1 MKLRPALAILG
12 LLLTASLPAAAWNA
26 AGHRLTA
33 QFAWSEMAPAT
44 RSALTRLLA
53 AHPDHARWQAKAG
66 KNRPADDGLVAL
78 LAASTW
84 PDDIK
89 RDRRFHD
96 DDKAATPPRTAALP
110 GFPDMARHRRWHY
123 ADHRL
128 ADGARTGRGELDR
141 RLPELL
147 RTLGD
152 AKAPLAARS
161 HALPWIIHLVA
172 DAHQP
177 LHAASRHDE
186 DGRGDGGGNA
196 LWVETPQHPRLR
208 EMSLHAYWDDLP
220 GPPWLRGK
228 ALETATAALRAIP
241 VAIPHDESADDV
253 SLWLEESL
261 GLARDLAYAGL
272 DGFTPSIDA
281 RYHERAQGA
290 ARKRLAQ
297 AGRRLARL
305 LDALLG
311 EREGHVSR
319 GTAVS
324 RETR

>member
-1 MKLRPALAILG
+1 MELRPTLAVLG

-26 AGHRLTA
+26 AGHRLTV
-33 QFAWSEMAPAT
+33 QLAWPEMAPAT

-53 AHPDHARWQAKAG
+53 AHPDHARWQARAG
-66 KNRPADDGLVAL
+66 KDRPAADGLVAM

-84 PDDIK
+84 PDDIR

-96 DDKAATPPRTAALP
+96 DDKATTTPRATALP

-128 ADGARTGRGELDR
+128 ADGTRTGRGELDR

-152 AKAPLAARS
+152 TKAALAVRS
-161 HALPWIIHLVA
+161 HALPWVIHLVA

-186 DGRGDGGGNA
+186 DNRGDGGGNA

-228 ALETATAALRAIP
+228 ALDAAAAALRALP
-241 VAIPHDESADDV
+241 VETPHDEEPDDV
-253 SLWLEESL
+253 SLWLQESL
-261 GLARDLAYAGL
+261 GLARNVAYAGL
-272 DGFTPSIDA
+272 DESAPMIDA
-281 RYHERAQGA
+281 QYEKRARA
-290 ARKRLAQ
+290 AAQTRLAQ

-305 LDALLG
+305 LDTLLG
-311 EREGHVSR
+311 EEEGAVSR
-319 GTAVS
+319 GT
-324 RETR
+324 R